1 MFHQK
6 RFEPVSNLCFSGN
19 GPKLSPF
26 LCFNPY
32 FMKGRNFIFI
42 LGAGLMLTAFV
53 LPSCNKDNNGSVE
66 NISSSGGNKSHNMG
80 QNCMNC
86 HKKGGEGEGWFTV
99 AGTTYDGSGL
109 NTKPNLTIK
118 LYTAEN
124 SGGTLA
130 ATVYGDARGN
140 FYTTKKVDFGSGL
153 YPVVEGGSS
162 TLSMSQSITTGACNS
177 CHGLS
182 TAKISVD

>member
-1 MFHQK
+1 
-6 RFEPVSNLCFSGN
+6 
-19 GPKLSPF
+19 
-26 LCFNPY
+26 
-32 FMKGRNFIFI
+32 MKGRSFI
-42 LGAGLMLTAFV
+42 LQFSAASLMAVFALQA
-53 LPSCNKDNNGSVE
+53 CNKDNNGSVE
-66 NISSSGGNKSHNMG
+66 NISSNGGNKSHNMG

-99 AGTTYDGSGL
+99 AGTTYDAAGL

-124 SGGTLA
+124 AGGTLA

-153 YPVVEGGSS
+153 YPVVESGSS
-162 TLSMSQSITTGACNS
+162 TEFMSEAITTGACNS

-182 TAKISVD
+182 TGKISID